1 MCEVSR
7 QMTASEEVVLNALT
21 NLKNGKIE
29 NAIARFAAEFRFKDH
44 GLGLEFNDK
53 DRLAEFFRKSRE
65 FYPDSFLQTDT
76 IFLSGDHLITEW
88 TLQTVVTE
96 PFYGQLTRRVRVSL
110 PGISIVRTESGL
122 IEDWA
127 DYYDGLT
134 SRRTALASHFT
145 EWHEL

>member
-1 MCEVSR
+1 
-7 QMTASEEVVLNALT
+7 MTASEEVVLNALT
-21 NLKNGKIE
+21 NLKNGKTE
-29 NAIARFAAEFRFKDH
+29 DTIARFAREFSFKDH

-53 DRLAEFFRKSRE
+53 DRLAEFFRKTRE

-76 IFLSGDHLITEW
+76 LLLSGDHLITEW
-88 TLQTVVTE
+88 TLQTMVTK

-110 PGISIVRTESGL
+110 LGVSIVRTECSL
-122 IEDWA
+122 ITDWA

-145 EWHEL
+145 EWREL